1 MATTVGEITLIAKI
15 DTAQYKSGAREIER
29 TNKQIEGS
37 ADSSSK
43 KVGSTFSDASKVA
56 VAAMAL
62 AGAMIVKT
70 FVDSA
75 SEIQSLRASFESL
88 TGNVDSTNKVMSTL
102 YELGKKTAFENKDI
116 QAAGRNYLAAGVA
129 VEDLQT
135 ILSNTADIAGA
146 TGANLGQLTLP
157 LTQTIARG
165 KLQTQDF
172 YQIMNAG
179 AGALRKPL
187 TDLAGKKGFGTLADA
202 MEKGAITS
210 DDLLTVMGE
219 VTKEG
224 GFAFGGAIKQSET
237 FAGRMSNLQ
246 EAVTNV
252 GLGMLG
258 VDAVTG
264 KIDPSGPF
272 AIMSNAVKAATG
284 WLSENGETVKQIAI
298 VIGIFLTPALI
309 ALGIQGLLAGA
320 RLAAGILLALGPIG
334 LIVAAVAAAVALI
347 IMNWD
352 AVSKFVSDVW
362 ANISQWA
369 IDTWNGIVKIFE
381 GIGKWFGDIFNGA
394 WQAIKNAFSGFYGF
408 FEGLWD
414 SIVRIFGKV
423 GTAIGDAI
431 GGAVKGVVNAIL
443 GFAETTING
452 FINAINT
459 AIDAI
464 NAIPGVDIG
473 KLGLLNI
480 PKLADGGIVSSPTLA
495 LIGEGREPEAVVPL
509 SKLDQMGGGSSNSSI
524 TINVS
529 GAIVSSPQDQR
540 KFAEVIGKRLNE
552 VLQSKGQQPI
562 ASGL

>member
-1 MATTVGEITLIAKI
+1 MATTVGEIVLLAKI
-15 DTAQYKSGAREIER
+15 DTAQYKSGAKEIER
-29 TNKQIEGS
+29 TNKDIEKSTGS
-37 ADSSSK
+37 SAKKMGSS
-43 KVGSTFSDASKVA
+43 FSDAAKVA
-56 VAAMAL
+56 TAAMVV
-62 AGAMIVKT
+62 AGALMVKS

-88 TGNVDSTNKVMSTL
+88 TGNVSDTNAVMTTL
-102 YELGKKTAFENKDI
+102 YDLGKKTAFSNKDI
-116 QAAGRNYLAAGVA
+116 QSAGRSFLATGVA
-129 VEDLQT
+129 VDDLGT
-135 ILSNTADIAGA
+135 LLSQTADIAGA
-146 TGANLGQLTLP
+146 TGADLGQLTLP
-157 LTQTIARG
+157 LTQTLARG

-210 DDLLTVMGE
+210 DDLLTVMKQ
-219 VTKEG
+219 VTGEG
-224 GFAFGGAIKQSET
+224 GFAFQGAIKQSET

-252 GLGMLG
+252 GLGMIG
-258 VDAVTG
+258 VDAITG
-264 KIDPSGPF
+264 QIDPSGPF
-272 AIMSNAVKAATG
+272 AIMSNAVKTATD
-284 WLSENGETVKQIAI
+284 WLSENGNTVKQIA
-298 VIGIFLTPALI
+298 VVTGIFLTPAVIMLGKQGLI
-309 ALGIQGLLAGA
+309 AGANLAK
-320 RLAAGILLALGPIG
+320 GILLALGPVG

-362 ANISQWA
+362 TNIQNAATGVFEWLKTNWPLVLA
-369 IDTWNGIVKIFE
+369 IITGP
-381 GIGKWFGDIFNGA
+381 IGLAVYAI
-394 WQAIKNAFSGFYGF
+394 IKNFDKIKQAVGNV
-408 FEGLWD
+408 WD
-414 SIVRIFGKV
+414 WI
-423 GTAIGDAI
+423 
-431 GGAVKGVVNAIL
+431 KGVFATIGEIASNIIKVPVNAIIN
-443 GFAETTING
+443 FAQNTING
-452 FINAINT
+452 FIKALNS

-464 NAIPGVDIG
+464 NKIPGVDIG

-509 SKLDQMGGGSSNSSI
+509 SKLGDVGGGNSNSNI

-529 GAIVSSPQDQR
+529 GTIVSSPQDQR